1 MKKLILK
8 IGKLSI
14 IPLVV
19 LFLMGL
25 SQEQD
30 RVVNLKRQLFEQYK
44 GSTECL
50 IIGTSHALMGLNPTL
65 FPFKALNIAEEGKP
79 IEVDIEIIEKN
90 INRMPHLKYV
100 IIPID
105 YFTFYFTGLRE
116 EAAPR
121 YYHHWGLKNGFIK
134 SYYFKRYHAFTCGF
148 MIHEHDT
155 YDQYDT
161 IMGYRAQYEDLSK
174 LSMSFR
180 LNKYRA
186 KHNDWN
192 KYWIDTTSTDRIYK
206 RIDNFISMLQK
217 RNIQTILVTLPVC
230 TAFYTYYDPKVNS
243 KNNQLINNILH
254 STNARYINLQN
265 NPLLTADSLYRDIDH
280 LNFKGA
286 TIATTLISNFITKPV
301 ASNIIK
307 DSLN

>member
-8 IGKLSI
+8 IGKLSV
-14 IPLVV
+14 IPLLV
-19 LFLMGL
+19 LLLMGL

-44 GSTECL
+44 GSTQCL
-50 IIGTSHALMGLNPTL
+50 IVGTSHALMGLNPTV
-65 FPFKALNIAEEGKP
+65 FPFKALNIAEEAKP

-90 INRMPHLKYV
+90 INQLPQLKYV

-105 YFTFYFTGLRE
+105 YFTFYFTGLQE
-116 EAAPR
+116 GSAPK
-121 YYHHWGLKNGFIK
+121 YYHHWGLKDGFIR
-134 SYYFKRYHAFTCGF
+134 SYYFKRYHALTCGF
-148 MIHEHDT
+148 MINEHDT

-174 LSMSFR
+174 ISMSWR
-180 LNKYRA
+180 LNKYRS
-186 KHNDWN
+186 KYKDWN
-192 KYWIDTTSTDRIYK
+192 KYWIDTTSTERNYK
-206 RIDNFISMLQK
+206 RIANFISMLQK

-230 TAFYTYYDPKVNS
+230 TQFYTYYDPKFNS
-243 KNNQLINNILH
+243 RNNQLTGNLLH

-280 LNFKGA
+280 LNYKGA
-286 TIATTLISNFITKPV
+286 TIATKIISDFITNP
-301 ASNIIK
+301 
-307 DSLN
+307 

>member
-14 IPLVV
+14 IPLLV
-19 LFLMGL
+19 LLLMGL

-50 IIGTSHALMGLNPTL
+50 IIGTSHALMGLNPTI
-65 FPFKALNIAEEGKP
+65 FPFKALNIAEEAKP

-90 INRMPHLKYV
+90 INQLPHLKYV

-105 YFTFYFTGLRE
+105 YFTFYFNGLHE
-116 EAAPR
+116 ESAPK
-121 YYHHWGLKNGFIK
+121 YYHHWGLKDGFIR

-148 MIHEHDT
+148 MLHEHDT

-180 LNKYRA
+180 LNKYQA

-192 KYWIDTTSTDRIYK
+192 KYWIDTTSTQRIYK

-230 TAFYTYYDPKVNS
+230 TQFYTYYDPKVNS
-243 KNNQLINNILH
+243 SNNQLIDKILQ

-280 LNFKGA
+280 LNYKGA
-286 TIATTLISNFITKPV
+286 SIATRLISDFITKPV
-301 ASNIIK
+301 TNNSIK